1 VFHFRRMYCTAYIFM
16 VTKLEQVDVEV
27 MWWKKMC
34 WLYMTVWGN
43 FANQNYGRG
52 EEGQFNCTV
61 SSQHTA
67 V

>member
-1 VFHFRRMYCTAYIFM
+1 M

-43 FANQNYGRG
+43 LAKQNHGRG
-52 EEGQFNCTV
+52 VESQFNC
-61 SSQHTA
+61 SQQSA